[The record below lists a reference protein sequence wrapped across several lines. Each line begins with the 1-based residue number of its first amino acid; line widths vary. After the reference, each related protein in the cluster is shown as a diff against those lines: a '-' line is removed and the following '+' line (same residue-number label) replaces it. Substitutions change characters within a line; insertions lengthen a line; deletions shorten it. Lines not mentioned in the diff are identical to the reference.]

1 MSKELDETASLEMG
15 DRIKSHSDNCFHNAR
30 KAALLTKGASYVQ
43 GFLAFAGAPFKPVEH
58 SWIELEDK
66 IIDPTLPQLK
76 KSAAEL
82 YYFAAQRLSVKQLKA
97 IVEESEE
104 DYPEDDPLPV
114 YGDPPYEYYGDLMLG
129 GSDYKTAW
137 EEAAE
142 KCRELNR
149 PQKNEASNA
158 VSSPEP

>member
-1 MSKELDETASLEMG
+1 MSKVLDETASLEMG
-15 DRIKSHSDNCFHNAR
+15 DRIKSHSNNCFHNAS

-58 SWIELEDK
+58 SWIEVEET
-66 IIDPTLPQLK
+66 IVDPTLPQLK
-76 KSAAEL
+76 KSAADL
-82 YYFAAQRLSVKQLKA
+82 HYFPAHRLSVKQLKA

-104 DYPEDDPLPV
+104 DYPDDDPLPV
-114 YGDPPYEYYGDLMLG
+114 YGDAPYEYYGDLMLG
-129 GSDYKTAW
+129 GSGYKTAW
-137 EEAAE
+137 EEAAA

-149 PQKNEASNA
+149 PQKSEVSNT